1 MTTTLAPKTRSRFE
15 PGRLRAS
22 LRTHLVAMILLAT
35 VPLAVLTSIQMLGAL
50 KQQHAAL
57 STSLQN
63 AATAAARS
71 VDQELAASIDA
82 LETLARAE
90 TLEHG
95 DTAGFRDAVAAK
107 QSPRPT
113 WSGML
118 LLDPG
123 GAVLL
128 DTSGRAWRSAGAP
141 IAHEGFDPPAMAG
154 RFGATRA
161 LLSDLID
168 PADPQRRTTALVV
181 PVSVGGSQ
189 RYALGAYIGVD
200 AWRQLLQAAAPPD
213 KAGFASLFDAQHRI
227 IARTLAPER
236 FVGASLPASTVEAMS
251 GRASGVQRTNTL
263 EGGEA
268 YAAWHALGHGGWG
281 VGVGTVASPLD
292 RLQDRAVGVTLAT
305 TIACLLVG
313 VTAAL
318 LVARRVTDPL
328 DHLAAH
334 GAFGAAPIPVTEIA
348 LLRDAL
354 AQAAS
359 QRQLATDRLATKAE
373 EFEAL
378 FRSSPLGLVFAQDA
392 RCALVIQNR
401 AMDEIAPLSLW
412 TQHDSPAGAA
422 ARPELLHQG
431 QPLEPRL
438 RPLQRAAAE
447 GESVESIE
455 LEVRVPGQPAR
466 FVLAS
471 AEPLHTAIGLA
482 RGAIGAVIDITE
494 RKRAETERGSM
505 MAREQSARREAE
517 TASRA
522 KDEFLAMLGHE
533 LRNPLN
539 AIATAVEVLNRVDAA
554 APAAIRAR
562 EIITKQTR
570 QLANMMDRLL
580 DVGRVIADEVKL
592 LRQPVELAALAGRAI
607 DAARPKAVARQHR
620 LEVSLSETWVDAD
633 VQRIEQIIEQLLDNA
648 IKYTPPGGCIGVRLR
663 ADDGVA
669 RLTVSDSGVGID
681 PALMRRVFQPFVQGD
696 RTLDRHD
703 GGLGIGLT
711 LVKRLLELHGGSI
724 TARSDASGS
733 VFAVQLPLLRHGA
746 AESAPLSTTSTKNVI
761 VIDDN
766 LDALYGLRSM
776 LELDGHTVRT
786 AIDGATGLA
795 MLTQAPPEAAIVDI
809 GLPGI
814 DGYEV
819 ARQSRAAGYG
829 GLLIALSGYGQE
841 RDIRHSSD
849 AGFDAY
855 LIKPVDAT
863 ALMRLLAPRRAA

>member
-1 MTTTLAPKTRSRFE
+1 MTTTLASKTRSRFA
-15 PGRLRAS
+15 PSRLRAS
-22 LRTHLVAMILLAT
+22 LRTHLVTMILLAT

-57 STSLQN
+57 SAGLQS
-63 AATAAARS
+63 AAAAAARG

-82 LETLARAE
+82 LETLARTDA
-90 TLEHG
+90 LERG
-95 DTAGFRDAVAAK
+95 DTDGFRDAVAA
-107 QSPRPT
+107 QPPPRPT
-113 WSGML
+113 WSGIL
-118 LLDPG
+118 LLDPD

-128 DTSGRAWRSAGAP
+128 DTSGRAWRSAGASV
-141 IAHEGFDPPAMAG
+141 AHEGFDPPAMA
-154 RFGATRA
+154 RLLSANRA

-168 PADPQRRTTALVV
+168 PADPTRRTTALVV
-181 PVSVGGSQ
+181 PASVGGNR

-200 AWRQLLQAAAPPD
+200 AWRQVLQDAAPPD
-213 KAGFASLFDAQHRI
+213 KAAFASLFDTRHRI
-227 IARTLAPER
+227 VARTLAPER
-236 FVGASLPASTVEAMS
+236 FVGANLPASAVQAMG
-251 GRASGVQRTNTL
+251 GRASGVHRTETL

-292 RLQDRAVGVTLAT
+292 RLQDRAVGMTLAT
-305 TIACLLVG
+305 TIACLLIG

-334 GAFGAAPIPVTEIA
+334 GAFDGAPIAVTEIA

-354 AQAAS
+354 ARAAT
-359 QRQLATDRLATKAE
+359 QRQLALDRLARKAE

-412 TQHDSPAGAA
+412 TQLDGGPAGAA
-422 ARPELLHQG
+422 GRPELLHQG
-431 QPLEPRL
+431 EPLEPRL
-438 RPLQRAAAE
+438 RPLQRAAAG
-447 GESVESIE
+447 GESVEPTE
-455 LEVRVPGQPAR
+455 LEVRVPGQPVH

-471 AEPLHTAIGLA
+471 AEPLRTATGLA

-494 RKRAETERGSM
+494 RKRAE
-505 MAREQSARREAE
+505 ADAE

-539 AIATAVEVLNRVDAA
+539 AIATAVEVLNRVEAA

-562 EIITKQTR
+562 EIIANQTR
-570 QLANMMDRLL
+570 HLARMMDRLL
-580 DVGRVIADEVKL
+580 DVGRVIGDDVEL
-592 LRQPVELAALAGRAI
+592 LRQPVELAALVGRALN
-607 DAARPKAVARQHR
+607 AAHSKAMARQHR
-620 LEVSLSETWVDAD
+620 FEVSLSETWVDAD
-633 VQRIEQIIEQLLDNA
+633 VQRIEQVLEQLLDNA
-648 IKYTPPGGCIGVRLR
+648 IRYTPPGGSISVRLH
-663 ADDGVA
+663 ADDGMA
-669 RLTVSDSGVGID
+669 RLTVRDSGVGID
-681 PALMRRVFQPFVQGD
+681 PALMQHVFQPFVQGE
-696 RTLDRHD
+696 RGLARHD

-733 VFAVQLPLLRHGA
+733 VFDVQLPLLRHGA
-746 AESAPLSTTSTKNVI
+746 GASAPTAAVKNVI

-766 LDALYGLRSM
+766 PDALYGLRSM

-786 AIDGATGLA
+786 AGDGATGLA

-819 ARQSRAAGYG
+819 ARQSRAAGYD

-841 RDIRHSSD
+841 RDIRHSCD

-855 LIKPVDAT
+855 LVKPVDAT
-863 ALMRLLAPRRAA
+863 ALMRLLVPRRAA